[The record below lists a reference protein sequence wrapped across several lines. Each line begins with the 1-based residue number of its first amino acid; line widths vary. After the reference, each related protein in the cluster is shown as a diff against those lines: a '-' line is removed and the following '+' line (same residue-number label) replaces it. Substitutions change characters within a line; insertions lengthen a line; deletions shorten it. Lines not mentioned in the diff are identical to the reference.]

1 MVLLNKRFSPAYCPV
16 CGNFVPMSDWFE
28 HLKADFRLL
37 DIIKTT
43 HPEWGRHQ
51 CEDYLR
57 SISATGLPKRTDHS
71 LNRSQVGEPSTREKK
86 DAVA

>member
-16 CGNFVPMSDWFE
+16 CGNFVPMSDWLE

-57 SISATGLPKRTDHS
+57 SISATGLPKRTDLPLSRSTIGGPS
-71 LNRSQVGEPSTREKK
+71 LR
-86 DAVA
+86 

>member
-1 MVLLNKRFSPAYCPV
+1 MTLLKGHYEEIHCRV
-16 CGNFVPMSDWFE
+16 CDNLVPMPDWFE

-43 HPEWGRHQ
+43 HPEWGRRQ

-57 SISATGLPKRTDHS
+57 SISATGLPKRTYHS